1 MGEIGTPRREY
12 LYELRYI
19 DLLMIERGYDRRH
32 RHPWSIA
39 RWMTY
44 NIMTAL
50 CGSKALREAGINSIN
65 DLLKFPWDSEL
76 VAPITDEE
84 RDEMLAEMEAINA
97 QLATLN
103 KE

>member
-1 MGEIGTPRREY
+1 MEY
-12 LYELRYI
+12 LYELRYT
-19 DLLMIERGYDRRH
+19 DLLMIDRGYDRRH

-44 NIMTAL
+44 NIMTAQ
-50 CGSKALREAGINSIN
+50 CGSKAMREAGINSIE
-65 DLLKFPWDSEL
+65 DLLKFPWDTEP

-84 RDEMLAEMEAINA
+84 RDNLLAEMDAINA
-97 QLATLN
+97 QFAAQN

>member
-1 MGEIGTPRREY
+1 VGEIGTPRREY

-44 NIMTAL
+44 NIMTAQ
-50 CGSKALREAGINSIN
+50 CGSKAMREAGINSIE
-65 DLLKFPWDSEL
+65 DLLKFPWDSEP
-76 VAPITDEE
+76 VAPISDED
-84 RDEMLAEMEAINA
+84 RDELLAEMDAINA
-97 QLATLN
+97 QFAAQN

>member
-44 NIMTAL
+44 NIMQAQ
-50 CGSKALREAGINSIN
+50 CGSKAIQEAGINSIN
-65 DLLKFPWDSEL
+65 DLLKFPWDTEP

-84 RDEMLAEMEAINA
+84 RDQLQAEMDAINA
-97 QLATLN
+97 QFTAQN

>member
-44 NIMTAL
+44 NIMTAQ
-50 CGSKALREAGINSIN
+50 CGSKAMREAGINSIE
-65 DLLKFPWDSEL
+65 DLLKFPWDSEP
-76 VAPITDEE
+76 VAPISDED
-84 RDEMLAEMEAINA
+84 RDELLAEMDAINA
-97 QLATLN
+97 QFAAQN

>member
-1 MGEIGTPRREY
+1 VGEIGTPRREY

-32 RHPWSIA
+32 RHPWAIA

-44 NIMTAL
+44 NIMQAQ
-50 CGSKALREAGINSIN
+50 CGSKAMQEAGINSIN
-65 DLLKFPWDSEL
+65 DLLKFPWDSEP

-84 RDEMLAEMEAINA
+84 RDQMQAEMDAMNA
-97 QLATLN
+97 QLSKPSL
-103 KE
+103 E

>member
-19 DLLMIERGYDRRH
+19 DLMMIERGYDRRH

-44 NIMTAL
+44 NIMTAQ
-50 CGSKALREAGINSIN
+50 CGSKAMREAGINSIE
-65 DLLKFPWDSEL
+65 DLLKFPWDSEP
-76 VAPITDEE
+76 VAPISDED
-84 RDEMLAEMEAINA
+84 RDELLAEMDAINA
-97 QLATLN
+97 QFAAQN